1 VRPEYLRLARD
12 FERLVA
18 DFGGP
23 LEGTVR
29 EDVITLMAA
38 IECIDRVVDVLPER
52 SDRERLGA
60 DVLRALRHGCS
71 PPDWDDELRARTAEL
86 RAVLVRRD
94 VVAPFLAIA
103 RDALHN
109 AEGLRECLTHD
120 EYVARVAAEGRMTTQ
135 LALTVA
141 GGACGDDFAR
151 FFTSLGEPANLVDKL
166 RDARGDAA
174 RGEIVLRPGPSLHV
188 RLAAEILRRL
198 PGLLR
203 LHPRPFWLLAWGARY
218 LLSSHS
224 D

>member
-1 VRPEYLRLARD
+1 MRPEYLRLARD

-18 DFGGP
+18 DFGEP
-23 LEGTVR
+23 VEEAVLDDLV
-29 EDVITLMAA
+29 TLMAA

-52 SDRERLGA
+52 RDRDQLGA
-60 DVLRALRHGCS
+60 DVLHALRDGSS
-71 PPDWDDELRARTAEL
+71 PAQWGEELQARTTELRAL
-86 RAVLVRRD
+86 LVRRD

-109 AEGLRECLTHD
+109 AEGLRECRTHD
-120 EYVARVAAEGRMTTQ
+120 EYIARVVAEGRMTTR

-141 GGACGDDFAR
+141 GDVCGDEFAR
-151 FFTSLGEPANLVDKL
+151 FFVSLGEPANLVDKL
-166 RDARGDAA
+166 RDARGDAE
-174 RGEIVLRPGPSLHV
+174 RGEIVLTPGPGLHL

-203 LHPRPFWLLAWGARY
+203 LHPRPWWLVAWGAKY
-218 LLSSHS
+218 LLSSQS